1 MFSALLDV
9 AIGLILLYLIL
20 SILASALNEIL
31 SNLFQWRS
39 AFLVNFLERLLEDP
53 ELIRTFFQDTPLAL
67 HLELPSPA
75 TTGSTT
81 PVTVPQRVRAGVM
94 GFRNRL
100 ALLREMP
107 SYIKAEDFA
116 QSIFDMMRAIRNAQ
130 TGEQSARG
138 LSLEEWKSVVINAKM
153 PANLRNVLTSA
164 LDKAQDDISTTSSEL
179 DKVRKNLEDWYD
191 RSMDRVSGWY
201 KRRTQ
206 FALFFIG
213 LALSVIFNL
222 DTISIANRL
231 LQNPALRE
239 AIAAQ
244 AQAEAQHLSAS
255 APNFVL
261 TPTAVLTP
269 QPGATPEAPTPA
281 AVATAQPG
289 NVEVVRQNVNI
300 VHDLQDEL
308 NQLNIPLGWPDPN
321 MPDPSQGVQLMWW
334 VTKALGLF
342 ITTLAVYQGAP
353 FWFDLLNRITNLRSA
368 GKPPERAGEG

>member
-1 MFSALLDV
+1 
-9 AIGLILLYLIL
+9 
-20 SILASALNEIL
+20 
-31 SNLFQWRS
+31 
-39 AFLVNFLERLLEDP
+39 
-53 ELIRTFFQDTPLAL
+53 
-67 HLELPSPA
+67 
-75 TTGSTT
+75 
-81 PVTVPQRVRAGVM
+81 
-94 GFRNRL
+94 
-100 ALLREMP
+100 
-107 SYIKAEDFA
+107 
-116 QSIFDMMRAIRNAQ
+116 
-130 TGEQSARG
+130 
-138 LSLEEWKSVVINAKM
+138 M
-153 PANLRNVLTSA
+153 PANLRNVLTSV

-206 FALFFIG
+206 FALFFMG

-244 AQAEAQHLSAS
+244 AQVEAQRLSAS
-255 APNFVL
+255 APNLVL

-269 QPGATPEAPTPA
+269 QPGATPTAPTPA
-281 AVATAQPG
+281 AGVPQAG
-289 NVEVVRQNVNI
+289 NAEVIKQNINI

>member
-75 TTGSTT
+75 TTGGTT
-81 PVTVPQRVRAGVM
+81 PATMPQRVRAGVM

-116 QSIFDMMRAIRNAQ
+116 QSIFDMMRALRNAQ

-138 LSLEEWKSVVINAKM
+138 LSLEEWKGVVNNAKM
-153 PANLRNVLTSA
+153 PANLRNVLTSV

-269 QPGATPEAPTPA
+269 QPGATPVAPTPA
-281 AVATAQPG
+281 AVASVQPG
-289 NVEVVRQNVNI
+289 SVEVVRQNISI

-321 MPDPSQGVQLMWW
+321 MPDPGQGVQLMWW

-368 GKPPERAGEG
+368 GKPPERAGAG

>member
-1 MFSALLDV
+1 
-9 AIGLILLYLIL
+9 
-20 SILASALNEIL
+20 
-31 SNLFQWRS
+31 
-39 AFLVNFLERLLEDP
+39 
-53 ELIRTFFQDTPLAL
+53 
-67 HLELPSPA
+67 
-75 TTGSTT
+75 
-81 PVTVPQRVRAGVM
+81 VPQRVRAGVM

-281 AVATAQPG
+281 AAATAQPG